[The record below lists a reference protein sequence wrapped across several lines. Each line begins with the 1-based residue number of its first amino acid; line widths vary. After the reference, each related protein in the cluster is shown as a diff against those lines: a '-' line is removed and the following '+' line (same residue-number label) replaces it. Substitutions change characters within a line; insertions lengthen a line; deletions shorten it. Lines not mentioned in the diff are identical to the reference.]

1 MCAVGFGR
9 DLVVQSRA
17 HLSCSSELSPIHAP
31 PKSGLFVPVQA
42 QAVIRLNKYTQKY
55 LHAPTRI
62 TAVIRRFAP
71 SISSVR
77 WASSTRS
84 RLISAFLL
92 ARKESRCELPWVEGM
107 VFKPKKKMAAC
118 MWTQS
123 VPMTKKK
130 STCLQTFD
138 FFAQLGCLLI
148 LSTPVCFETRRFI
161 RESSG
166 ISRQGGCER
175 GVRRMASPCL

>member
-1 MCAVGFGR
+1 MCAVGFCR

-31 PKSGLFVPVQA
+31 PKPGLFVPVQA
-42 QAVIRLNKYTQKY
+42 RAVTCLNKYAQKY

-71 SISSVR
+71 SIPSVR

-92 ARKESRCELPWVEGM
+92 AQKKNRYERPWVEGM
-107 VFKPKKKMAAC
+107 VFKRKKMAAC

-123 VPMTKKK
+123 M
-130 STCLQTFD
+130 
-138 FFAQLGCLLI
+138 
-148 LSTPVCFETRRFI
+148 PVTRKNPPVSKQSMF
-161 RESSG
+161 
-166 ISRQGGCER
+166 SRSWAVC
-175 GVRRMASPCL
+175 